1 MSSAKEVQAQKA
13 LELKEINVIDAYK
26 RKKKKHRDKCMKKY
40 PRKIIY
46 TQLRDALLLNSTSCE
61 RKAFW
66 EQERFGYIRSGHVQS
81 RDYQLDEPVDF
92 WHRMKMEQLVDGR
105 SSQRHARVSGFR
117 VVTRGTGDTMYSAE
131 LLVTYFERGTER
143 HVPIS
148 EFNFLSPRHH
158 TLVKGKISPFVP
170 RRREVRRE
178 LILSVRSRIN
188 QMYHSSNAPLD
199 ANYDVFFSNAALQVF
214 RAYKILV
221 VGFDN
226 TDSARRAGIECA
238 PAPFQIVDFGS
249 KYFSLKQ
256 EPIWVAP
263 GQLQKRLRFLSK
275 EESTCSGRFLVDSCS
290 GSCLSALHFLSA
302 GRNTNKVAIC
312 VDVLITYTADE
323 EAWANDN
330 ILFVEGHVEQMDYV
344 HIPPLGIV
352 SQHIS
357 APCCTVHSIAR
368 NPFYA
373 RLKQDYGKILSERL
387 RHWMIRESLR
397 CVRVIVD
404 CNSYFNAAYYIENP
418 TGNEKVGLFI
428 HGNPFWDLK
437 RNVDYRLFDT
447 SYCMWNSEGPRKH
460 TSIMIGNHP
469 NLQNFEL
476 RYKCMPRTN
485 PCSYLRETRSKR
497 HKRQVRF
504 NDYAYDKNKVHPK
517 ELVLYLANI
526 LAVPLYLD
534 DIHDCCNS

>member
-1 MSSAKEVQAQKA
+1 MSSSRELQAKKA
-13 LELKEINVIDAYK
+13 LELKEIQAIDAYK
-26 RKKKKHRDKCMKKY
+26 RKKKKHRDKCMRKY

-46 TQLRDALLLNSTSCE
+46 TSLRDALLLNATSHE

-66 EQERFGYIRSGHVQS
+66 EQERFGYIRSGRVQS
-81 RDYQLDEPVDF
+81 RDYQLDEPVEF
-92 WHRMKMEQLVDGR
+92 WHRMKMEQLLDGR
-105 SSQRHARVSGFR
+105 SSQRHACVCISGFR
-117 VVTRGTGDTMYSAE
+117 VLSRGTGDTMYSAE
-131 LLVTYFERGTER
+131 LIVTYFERGTER

-148 EFNFLSPRHH
+148 EFNFLSPDHD
-158 TLVKGKISPFVP
+158 TLVKGKISSFIP
-170 RRREVRRE
+170 RCRDVRRE

-188 QMYHSSNAPLD
+188 QMYHSSNAPLH
-199 ANYDVFFSNAALQVF
+199 ANYDVFFSDAALQVF
-214 RAYKILV
+214 RDYKILV
-221 VGFDN
+221 VGFDK
-226 TDSARRAGIECA
+226 TDSAKRAGVESA

-275 EESTCSGRFLVDSCS
+275 EESDIGSRRFLVDSCS

-302 GRNTNKVAIC
+302 HRNTNKVAIC

-330 ILFVEGHVEQMDYV
+330 ILFVEGRVEEMDYV
-344 HIPPLGIV
+344 HIPPLGLI
-352 SQHIS
+352 SQSIS
-357 APCCTVHSIAR
+357 APCCKIHSVAR

-373 RLKQDYGKILSERL
+373 RLRKDYGKFLSERL

-397 CVRVIVD
+397 CVRIIVD

-428 HGNPFWDLK
+428 HGDPFWDLK
-437 RNVDYRLFDT
+437 RTVDYRLFDT

-460 TSIMIGNHP
+460 TSIMIGNHS
-469 NLQNFEL
+469 NLQDFEL
-476 RYKCMPRTN
+476 RHKCLPKTN
-485 PCSYLRETRSKR
+485 PCSYLRETRGKK
-497 HKRQVRF
+497 HKRQVCF
-504 NDYAYDKNKVHPK
+504 DDYVYDKNKVHPK
-517 ELVLYLANI
+517 ELVQYLASI
-526 LAVPLYLD
+526 LAV
-534 DIHDCCNS
+534 